1 MMGECMAVEEIH
13 FEDVNPGDML
23 PPLTRIFTTDD
34 VRAYLDSVGLFHKR
48 FVDDD
53 YAKTE
58 GLERAV
64 IPGNISFGLLSQIV
78 TAYFPADSLVNL
90 NVNFRG
96 FVRTGIEFT
105 CYGVIT
111 EKKSESG
118 KNLVECEV
126 YLQDE
131 DGQRPVKGR
140 CTVRLR
146 SRDDKGAK
154 T

>member
-1 MMGECMAVEEIH
+1 MPEEEIYY
-13 FEDVNPGDML
+13 EDVNVGDMI
-23 PPLTRIFTTDD
+23 PPLMRKFTTHE
-34 VRAYLDSVGLFHKR
+34 VRAYLNSVGLFHKR

-53 YAKTE
+53 YARTE

-64 IPGNISFGLLSQIV
+64 IPGNISFGLLSHLL
-78 TAYFPADSLVNL
+78 TSYFPADSVAKL

-105 CYGVIT
+105 CMGMIT
-111 EKKSESG
+111 EKRSSDGE
-118 KNLVECEV
+118 NIVDCEV

-140 CTVRLR
+140 ASLRLR
-146 SRDDKGAK
+146 SRDEI
-154 T
+154 